1 MSLCQKRR
9 SDNEPCGA
17 QAVGGTDAC
26 RVHAG
31 RPLAEQKARGQVIVT
46 LREWGA
52 DDIPEEP
59 GLLLMKLMTVTEWRR
74 QEYAAEIN
82 RVLAEAGLDG
92 NLSDALI
99 GDTVVVDK
107 DGSPHKV
114 GEYVRGIVQLEA
126 QERERAAL
134 LAVKV
139 LAANVQERLT
149 RVQEQTASLFLD
161 YVTAI
166 YGDPELGMT
175 AEQVARLP
183 AVAARHLRALG
194 PAAA

>member
-1 MSLCQKRR
+1 MSLCRKRR
-9 SDNEPCGA
+9 SDNEPCQA
-17 QAVGGTDAC
+17 QAVSGTDAC

-74 QEYAAEIN
+74 QAYATEIN
-82 RVLAEAGLDG
+82 RVLAAAGLDG

-99 GDTVVVDK
+99 GDTIVVDK
-107 DGSPHKV
+107 DGEPHKV

-149 RVQEQTASLFLD
+149 RVQEQTAALFID

-166 YGDPELGMT
+166 YGDPELALT
-175 AEQVARLP
+175 AEQVARVP
-183 AVAARHLRALG
+183 SVAVRHLRALNG
-194 PAAA
+194 TAA